1 MSTRNLYLH
10 LLKNGLIERP
20 NTAFQS
26 ITTFTK
32 PITRQAFDLL
42 TNKNK
47 RKYNAYAMS
56 NNIPVYEKSKQD
68 RGFKY

>member
-32 PITRQAFDLL
+32 PITRQAFKRDISIGQVVREAI
-42 TNKNK
+42 THSEKN
-47 RKYNAYAMS
+47 RKEQ
-56 NNIPVYEKSKQD
+56 V
-68 RGFKY
+68 

>member
-42 TNKNK
+42 IAFKRDISIGQVVREAITHSEKN
-47 RKYNAYAMS
+47 RKEQ
-56 NNIPVYEKSKQD
+56 V
-68 RGFKY
+68 